1 MADQGRVAGMVAHI
15 LVTSRG
21 RRVPLLLL
29 IGALA
34 ALGQAPIG
42 AWPVTLLALAVV
54 FGLFRMTEGWRQA
67 AWLGW
72 LIGTGYFLMAL
83 NWIVEPFLVDVA
95 RHGWIAPFALLALG
109 AGLALFWALGLG
121 VGRAM
126 GGGVPGFIG
135 GMGLAELARGFVFT
149 GFPWAQPGHVLIDTG
164 YLHWAAWLG
173 APGLLALVLAASAL
187 IWQAG
192 TARHLP
198 SMLGLLAL
206 VVLLPLGAWRT
217 PEAGAGPEAATV
229 RLVQP
234 NAPQHEKWDPDKI
247 QGFYERQLQFSAAG
261 EGARPDLIVWPETA
275 VPVMLNRAGPTLE
288 TISRV
293 AGGVPVVL
301 GIQRF
306 DGPRLYNSL
315 AFVEAGGAVAAVYD
329 KHHLVPFGEY
339 MPFGD
344 FLAQLGIHGLAS
356 NAGQGYSAGP
366 GAQVLDLGAVGRALP
381 LICYEGVF
389 SRDLRAAPER
399 ADFLLL
405 ITNDAWFGKISGPY
419 QHLAQARLRSAEMGL
434 PMIRVANTGV
444 SAMIDATGRVMAS
457 IPMGEA
463 GWRDAALPPPLPPT
477 LYARLGDAPTI
488 LLFLGLLGLS
498 RLRHRARQT
507 GVVLH

>member
-1 MADQGRVAGMVAHI
+1 MAEQGRVAGMAAQI
-15 LVTSRG
+15 PLMPRG
-21 RRVPLLLL
+21 RRVFLLLL
-29 IGALA
+29 IGSLA
-34 ALGQAPIG
+34 ALGQAPVG

-95 RHGWIAPFALLALG
+95 RHGWMAPFALMALG

-126 GGGVPGFIG
+126 GGGLPGFIG

-164 YLHWAAWLG
+164 FLHWAAWLG
-173 APGLLALVLAASAL
+173 APGLLALVLVASAL

-192 TARHLP
+192 TTRHVP
-198 SMLGLLAL
+198 SLLGLLAL
-206 VVLLPLGAWRT
+206 VALWPLGAWRT

-275 VPVMLNRAGPTLE
+275 VPVLLNHAGPTLE

-315 AFVEAGGAVAAVYD
+315 AYVEAGGAVAAVYD

-344 FLAQLGIHGLAS
+344 LLAQWGIHGLAS

-366 GAQVLDLGAVGRALP
+366 GAQVLDLGGLGRALP

-444 SAMIDATGRVMAS
+444 SAMIDATGRVTAR
-457 IPMGEA
+457 IAMGEA

-477 LYARLGDAPTI
+477 LYARMGDAPMI
-488 LLFLGLLGLS
+488 LLFLTLLGLS
-498 RLRHRARQT
+498 RLRHRARAT
-507 GVVLH
+507 GAVLH